1 MRSENAVGV
10 SPTWKGSQ
18 NLPMLILIT
27 RFDAG
32 TKGFAH
38 WLQDD
43 GTRLPLLQPD
53 FSGKRLFFYCSPRG
67 ILAV

>member
-1 MRSENAVGV
+1 
-10 SPTWKGSQ
+10 
-18 NLPMLILIT
+18 MLILIT

-53 FSGKRLFFYCSPRG
+53 FSGKRLFFCCPPRG